1 MTGTRPSASLA
12 LNGALLMLA
21 GLLAGVAIPLAPYPR
36 LMLSA
41 HNAGFTVS
49 GLLSHV
55 LPALALLMAWVLL
68 VLGTRGVF
76 REDRKRSN
84 GGVA

>member
-1 MTGTRPSASLA
+1 MSSTVEYHSVTRTHPAASLA

-21 GLLAGVAIPLAPYPR
+21 GLLAGAAITAVPYSR

-49 GLLSHV
+49 GLLSMV
-55 LPALALLMAWVLL
+55 AAFLLSSSLCSIPRARPA
-68 VLGTRGVF
+68 
-76 REDRKRSN
+76 
-84 GGVA
+84 